1 MSNETYLIAA
11 YFVVSAIC
19 LAISV
24 AAYRWLRRPMQAT
37 ADSLLRENWG
47 KIIRRGF
54 PLSMVLFVLCA
65 CLSVSYY
72 GCEGKEYSDIVKD
85 RSYIT
90 AKNAEQIS
98 KSLDAVVRSVALWSV
113 ILAVALRAS
122 RRTK

>member
-1 MSNETYLIAA
+1 MAA
-11 YFVVSAIC
+11 YFVVVVIC
-19 LAISV
+19 LCISV
-24 AAYRWLRRPMQAT
+24 AAYLWLRGPMQGV
-37 ADSLLRENWG
+37 ADSLRRGNWE

-54 PLSMVLFVLCA
+54 PISMVLFVLSA

-72 GCEGKEYSDIVKD
+72 GCEVKKYSDIVND

-98 KSLDAVVRSVALWSV
+98 KSLDAVIWSVALWSV

-122 RRTK
+122 RRT